1 MSDTR
6 PRRIPREPA
15 QSETILGKTPVET
28 PAAPIETPVETPAA
42 AGPEVLS
49 EVAPVEAEP
58 AGPAC
63 PVPSAL
69 SSPPAL
75 PSPPAPPLP
84 PALPSPQSTA
94 PAKPAPE
101 DVWAAF
107 TKSQSALARGAE
119 RMAVEMTAVS
129 RAGLAAAADAAV
141 ALLGARTVAE
151 AIEINA
157 GLARR
162 GADSMLEAS
171 ARLSEIVAV
180 AVADA
185 YRPILARFVGA
196 SGNIAAD

>member
-15 QSETILGKTPVET
+15 QSETVLGKTPVET
-28 PAAPIETPVETPAA
+28 PAAPVEPAA
-42 AGPEVLS
+42 PEALS
-49 EVAPVEAEP
+49 EVAPVQVEP
-58 AGPAC
+58 VGPAC
-63 PVPSAL
+63 PVPPAL
-69 SSPPAL
+69 PSMPALASPPAL
-75 PSPPAPPLP
+75 PSP
-84 PALPSPQSTA
+84 QDTA
-94 PAKPAPE
+94 PAKPVPE

-107 TKSQSALARGAE
+107 AEAQSALARGAE

-129 RAGLAAAADAAV
+129 RSGLAAATDAAV

-151 AIEINA
+151 AVEINA

-171 ARLSEIVAV
+171 ARLSEIAAG

-196 SGNIAAD
+196 SGNIAGD